1 MVIDHSNRLHES
13 VTDGGTDK
21 FEPGF
26 FQRFGHY
33 IGFGSAGGNLFQRVP
48 LVDDRFAIDEL
59 PEIVAETV
67 MLLQN
72 FMEGAGIAD
81 SCLDLQPV
89 TNDARV
95 VQQLIDLALVVTALF
110 DKDAAGQTGFSRRTV
125 ELIRERCVKEGLAA
139 VKWKRC
145 WWFTRDRK
153 PPAILLL
160 LNRPHNMSYSEPQ
173 ASLLSRRVAVARVVP
188 LARHAT
194 PRGERPKTPDRLI
207 EKDRPCCARPRS
219 ALSKL
224 AAGVLQRRF
233 DALPVQYLNLH
244 TPLLCDHANL
254 LLLSRLATLRKG
266 GSFFSFQGG
275 SILLFR

>member
-1 MVIDHSNRLHES
+1 MSVPVPKAVGGLVIDHSDRLHES

-26 FQRFGHY
+26 FQRFGYY
-33 IGFGSAGGNLFQRVP
+33 IGFGSAGGNLFQRTP

-72 FMEGAGIAD
+72 FMESAGIAD

-89 TNDARV
+89 TNDAMV
-95 VQQLIDLALVVTALF
+95 VQHLIDLALVVTVLF

-153 PPAILLL
+153 PSAILLL
-160 LNRPHNMSYSEPQ
+160 LTRICSP
-173 ASLLSRRVAVARVVP
+173 
-188 LARHAT
+188 
-194 PRGERPKTPDRLI
+194 
-207 EKDRPCCARPRS
+207 
-219 ALSKL
+219 
-224 AAGVLQRRF
+224 
-233 DALPVQYLNLH
+233 
-244 TPLLCDHANL
+244 PLLQALVHRVDRDRFASVYPACPMGL
-254 LLLSRLATLRKG
+254 V
-266 GSFFSFQGG
+266 
-275 SILLFR
+275 